1 MCNYGHV
8 CILSI
13 SMSHALKWVGRVPS
27 NIIVVNDSGHAWH
40 AYYRLLWL
48 WVEITDTVN
57 QNQRTALFC
66 AANQGDVHIAGMLM
80 EHGVQLE
87 LKDKVP

>member
-1 MCNYGHV
+1 
-8 CILSI
+8 
-13 SMSHALKWVGRVPS
+13 MSQ
-27 NIIVVNDSGHAWH
+27 
-40 AYYRLLWL
+40 
-48 WVEITDTVN
+48 VEITDTVN